1 MANSWDLLGS
11 ATDPGNKDSG
21 RKYVTRHGRPG
32 EEDEGKVSAEDHG
45 SFCPGRPRTLLLLL
59 MGSKGNKVVREGLT
73 VEEGDFSF
81 SCQCLG

>member
-1 MANSWDLLGS
+1 MASSWDLLGS

-45 SFCPGRPRTLLLLL
+45 SFCPGRPRT
-59 MGSKGNKVVREGLT
+59 
-73 VEEGDFSF
+73 
-81 SCQCLG
+81 